1 VGIRTE
7 KGLAPGE
14 KPFRPGPGALDLPVL
29 ERALRALNVEPFGR
43 NDQAAPGLLQPTG
56 DMLGGV
62 SALVYHKPE
71 QRSADVFAVDP
82 RVEGGYMLAV
92 KGIAGQ

>member
-1 VGIRTE
+1 
-7 KGLAPGE
+7 
-14 KPFRPGPGALDLPVL
+14 
-29 ERALRALNVEPFGR
+29 
-43 NDQAAPGLLQPTG
+43 
-56 DMLGGV
+56 MLGGV